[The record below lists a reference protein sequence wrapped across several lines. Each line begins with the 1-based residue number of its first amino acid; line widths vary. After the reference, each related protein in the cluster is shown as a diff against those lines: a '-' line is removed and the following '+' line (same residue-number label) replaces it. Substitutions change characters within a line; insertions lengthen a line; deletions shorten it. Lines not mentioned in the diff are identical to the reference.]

1 MDAPRKVVSLLGR
14 PHTRDAGSAVPVS
27 LVLRLQQ
34 VVGNREVNRYLTPRP
49 IAQSPAQ
56 VSTAKPSGGFLRLGA
71 GGAAG
76 AVAGAGFAVAG
87 NLSTWAGAACALAGL
102 IVGSC
107 SAWMMRKRAP
117 DDR

>member
-1 MDAPRKVVSLLGR
+1 M
-14 PHTRDAGSAVPVS
+14 RDAGSAVPVS

-34 VVGNREVNRYLTPRP
+34 VVGNREVNRFLTPKP

-71 GGAAG
+71 AGAAG
-76 AVAGAGFAVAG
+76 ATAGAGFAVAG

-107 SAWMMRKRAP
+107 SAWIMRKRAP